1 MAPPLTPVVTVGG
14 QVIYAFQPRQLEAYR
29 LTPLFRGPTAEAEH
43 IGFGGAAGG
52 GKSYWARGV
61 GVAVAVSWPGS
72 TGIIFRRTQPE
83 VIKNHVNKLFAEVPR
98 SVVLE
103 KGQKPVEL
111 YTWNG
116 TQLCATWWN
125 GSRTYFDFLRYEEDV
140 HRTQGAEFDYIAF
153 EESTHYSWSQIS
165 WIVHNRMRASVPGSR
180 PFAVYPSN
188 PGSRGHA
195 WYKRLFIER
204 RFQED
209 EQPGQYA
216 FVQSFL
222 ADNPMLAERDPGYG
236 ARLDKMAEPWRSW
249 MRDGNWS
256 AGAGMALSEL
266 ERKVHLVKPFRVPA
280 YWTRFGAFD
289 WGYQHPWS
297 FGEYAVTE
305 DGDVFKLQTI
315 HGRHH
320 LPAEIAERITS
331 KLDPTKLRY
340 ISAGRDC
347 FAEMRARG
355 ENTPTIAEQLGK
367 HGLTL
372 SEANVARINGLNN
385 LRAYLSW
392 RNTGPDG
399 TVGDPGLRFFDEP
412 GNRACFE
419 QLETMVTD
427 PDDVEDVLKVDADEF
442 GDAY

>member
-1 MAPPLTPVVTVGG
+1 
-14 QVIYAFQPRQLEAYR
+14 
-29 LTPLFRGPTAEAEH
+29 
-43 IGFGGAAGG
+43 
-52 GKSYWARGV
+52 
-61 GVAVAVSWPGS
+61 
-72 TGIIFRRTQPE
+72 
-83 VIKNHVNKLFAEVPR
+83 
-98 SVVLE
+98 
-103 KGQKPVEL
+103 
-111 YTWNG
+111 
-116 TQLCATWWN
+116 
-125 GSRTYFDFLRYEEDV
+125 
-140 HRTQGAEFDYIAF
+140 
-153 EESTHYSWSQIS
+153 
-165 WIVHNRMRASVPGSR
+165 
-180 PFAVYPSN
+180 
-188 PGSRGHA
+188 
-195 WYKRLFIER
+195 
-204 RFQED
+204 
-209 EQPGQYA
+209 
-216 FVQSFL
+216 
-222 ADNPMLAERDPGYG
+222 
-236 ARLDKMAEPWRSW
+236 
-249 MRDGNWS
+249 
-256 AGAGMALSEL
+256 MALSEL

-355 ENTPTIAEQLGK
+355 ENTPTIAEQMNK
-367 HGLTL
+367 KGLTL

-427 PDDVEDVLKVDADEF
+427 PDDAEDVLKVDADEF
-442 GDAY
+442 GEGGDDFYDETRYGMASRPRRAPNPMTEQVVKPFAATTLRHESEMQRRPKEKIPARPRVPSHDEFGDAY